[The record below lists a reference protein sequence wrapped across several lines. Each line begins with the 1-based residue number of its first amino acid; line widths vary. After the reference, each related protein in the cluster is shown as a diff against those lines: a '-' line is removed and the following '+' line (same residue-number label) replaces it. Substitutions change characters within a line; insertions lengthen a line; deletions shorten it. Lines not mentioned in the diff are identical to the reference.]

1 MYHKFIFASLSI
13 WAVCFLL
20 LALSIEHWD
29 LRNPLGEVTYHQPK
43 LEEVEL
49 EDPDEAQ
56 KSLEAI
62 KAKSHVIQNC
72 AVTGYAPELV
82 EAYKHMNSDG
92 KGNYLTASGQ
102 WVRRGYVVAVDPTV
116 IPLGATVVIGDD
128 IYLAMDS
135 GVVGNVV
142 DILMSPEEALT
153 YGVSYQ
159 DVYWCMEVDR

>member
-1 MYHKFIFASLSI
+1 MSHKFVLALLSV
-13 WAVCFLL
+13 WTACFWI
-20 LALSIEHWD
+20 LALSTEYSA
-29 LRNPLGEVTYHQPK
+29 RGSPLGEVVYHQPN

-62 KAKSHVIQNC
+62 KAKSNVIHNC

-82 EAYKHMNSDG
+82 EAYKHMNLDG

-116 IPLGATVVIGDD
+116 IPIGATVVIGDD
-128 IYLAMDS
+128 VYLALDT
-135 GVVGNVV
+135 GVIGNVV

-159 DVYWCMEVDR
+159 DVYWCMEVD

>member
-1 MYHKFIFASLSI
+1 MHYKLILASLSV
-13 WAVCFLL
+13 WAACFLL
-20 LALSIEHWD
+20 LAISTEHRD
-29 LRNPLGEVTYHQPK
+29 LRNPLGKVVYHQPK

-62 KAKSHVIQNC
+62 KAKSNVIHNC

-116 IPLGATVVIGDD
+116 IPIGATVVIGDD
-128 IYLAMDS
+128 VYLALDT

-153 YGVSYQ
+153 YGVNYQ
-159 DVYWCMEVDR
+159 DVYWCMEVE

>member
-1 MYHKFIFASLSI
+1 MCRRLILALLGV
-13 WAVCFLL
+13 WTVCFLF
-20 LALSIEHWD
+20 LAWSIERRD
-29 LRNPLGEVTYHQPK
+29 LQSPLSEITYHQPN

-62 KAKSHVIQNC
+62 KAKSHVIHNC

-92 KGNYLTASGQ
+92 NGNYLTASGQ

-128 IYLAMDS
+128 VYLALDS
-135 GVVGNVV
+135 GVIGNVV
-142 DILMSPEEALT
+142 DIMMSPEEALT

-159 DVYWCMEVDR
+159 DVYWCVEVDQ

>member
-1 MYHKFIFASLSI
+1 MCRRLILASLSV
-13 WAVCFLL
+13 WTACFLL
-20 LALSIEHWD
+20 LALSTEHRD
-29 LRNPLGEVTYHQPK
+29 LRNPLGEVTYRQPK

-82 EAYKHMNSDG
+82 ETYKHMNSDG

>member
-1 MYHKFIFASLSI
+1 MYHKLILASLSV
-13 WAVCFLL
+13 WAACFLL
-20 LALSIEHWD
+20 LAVSTEHPA
-29 LRNPLGEVTYHQPK
+29 RGSPLGEVTYHQHN

-62 KAKSHVIQNC
+62 KAKSRVIHNC

-92 KGNYLTASGQ
+92 NGNYLTASGQ

-116 IPLGATVVIGDD
+116 IPIGATVVIGDD
-128 IYLAMDS
+128 IYLALDT

-153 YGVSYQ
+153 YGVNYQ
-159 DVYWCMEVDR
+159 DVYWCMEVDQ

>member
-1 MYHKFIFASLSI
+1 MYHKFILASLSV
-13 WAVCFLL
+13 WAACFLL
-20 LALSIEHWD
+20 LALSTEHRD
-29 LRNPLGEVTYHQPK
+29 LRNPLGEVTYHQPN

-49 EDPDEAQ
+49 EDSDEVQ

-116 IPLGATVVIGDD
+116 IPIGATVVIGDD
-128 IYLAMDS
+128 IYLALDT

-153 YGVSYQ
+153 YGVNYQ
-159 DVYWCMEVDR
+159 DVYWCVEVD

>member
-1 MYHKFIFASLSI
+1 MYRKFILASLSV

-20 LALSIEHWD
+20 LALSTEHRD
-29 LRNPLGEVTYHQPK
+29 LRNPLGKVVYHQPK

-62 KAKSHVIQNC
+62 KAKSNVIYNC

-82 EAYKHMNSDG
+82 EAYKHMNFDG

-116 IPLGATVVIGDD
+116 IPVGATVVIGDD
-128 IYLAMDS
+128 VYLALDT

-142 DILMSPEEALT
+142 DILMSPEDALT
-153 YGVSYQ
+153 YGVNYQ
-159 DVYWCMEVDR
+159 DVYWCMEVE